1 MSESKNNSM
10 NQIKFIRMSLLALPL
25 FFLTLVQC
33 QPKTDD
39 PVLNEEGYVK
49 TGVEFETTDTF
60 LLNLYR
66 AAEKVC
72 AGNIRN
78 FAGRNVL
85 IEGGGY
91 NGVWIET
98 QPMGGE
104 MYAKRNITPGMNN
117 MLYLIEFQHENGRM
131 PGLVGFENDKPHAV
145 WTCMGDI
152 YFPFPALNMY
162 YWNKKRDKAFLQ
174 KVYDAFERFDEY
186 RWRYRDSDG
195 DGCLETWCVWDTGE
209 DNSLRFAGTQLNSG
223 GWIGET
229 PPDDPVFPVE
239 SMDYMA
245 NSYDM
250 RMTMARISELLGLGK
265 EKELREKAKAVQ
277 DKIIDYLWD
286 ESRGACFD
294 RDRENRTMPTL
305 VHNNLRLMYHNAL
318 TQEMADRFVQEHLLN
333 PDEFWTPFPLPSIA
347 VNDPIFRNG
356 VDNDWGG
363 PPMGL
368 TYQRAIHAL
377 ENYGYYSIITALGE
391 KLLDNVGQKNFFSQ
405 QFDPFTGEF
414 GTVDWRRDYGPTAL
428 SVLEYISRLYG
439 IHVQEDEI
447 WWGCLGKT
455 YTYTQHWGG
464 DDYKIVSENGS
475 AKGFFNGKEIF
486 NVSNGL
492 RVVTDYGGKVLK
504 IINITNEPKQI
515 EYHANGKKGIIK
527 EVQPDDIIVP

>member
-1 MSESKNNSM
+1 MNSKILCLS
-10 NQIKFIRMSLLALPL
+10 SLLWAL
-25 FFLTLVQC
+25 TIQC
-33 QPKTDD
+33 QNHPASNQ
-39 PVLNEEGYVK
+39 PVE
-49 TGVEFETTDTF
+49 TSVELSTNDTF

-66 AAEKVC
+66 AAETVC

-104 MYAKRNITPGMNN
+104 MYAKRDITPGMNN
-117 MLYLIEFQHENGRM
+117 MLYLIEFQDENGRM

-162 YWNKKRDKAFLQ
+162 YWNKKRDKAFLR

-209 DNSLRFAGTQLNSG
+209 DNSLRFAGTKLNVG
-223 GWIGET
+223 GWMGET

-250 RMTMARISELLGLGK
+250 RMTMARISELLGMGK
-265 EKELREKAKAVQ
+265 EREWREKAKVVQ

-286 ESRGACFD
+286 ESKGACFD

-305 VHNNLRLMYHNAL
+305 VHNNLRLMYHNVF
-318 TQEMADRFVQEHLLN
+318 TQEMADRFVREHLLN

-363 PPMGL
+363 PCMGL

-377 ENYGYYSIITALGE
+377 ENYGYYDIITQLGL
-391 KLLDNVGQKNFFSQ
+391 KLIHTVGQKNFFSQ

-414 GTVDWRRDYGPTAL
+414 GTVDWRKDYGPTTL
-428 SVLEYISRLYG
+428 SILEYISRLYG
-439 IHVQEDEI
+439 IHIQYNEV
-447 WWGCLGKT
+447 WWGALGDGEHRIS
-455 YTYTQHWGG
+455 YTQNWDG
-464 DDYKIVSENGS
+464 DAFTVQSENGV
-475 AKGFFNGKEIF
+475 AKGFINGKEIF
-486 NVSNGL
+486 CVSNGV
-492 RVVTDYGGKVLK
+492 RVVTDWRGKVSK
-504 IINITNEPKQI
+504 VINITDKPLTVD
-515 EYHANGKKGIIK
+515 YDAGKKKGTT
-527 EVQPDDIIVP
+527 VLQPNQSYVP